1 MKVAK
6 KKVLIENLH
15 TEKGKVRK
23 NKTYQKNLRTV
34 ENPKPKCTKKEK
46 QTCRTVEK
54 TKCQ

>member
-1 MKVAK
+1 MKVA